1 MQAYRLTF
9 LFLGGSFTDTTSAE
23 VCILAMR
30 GRKLQRATS
39 KSYNAL
45 PKFQRGICRPQMA
58 AGSTQLL
65 PDNIV
70 EWNGLISGSTL
81 AGQLVVHHQGGC
93 RTGASAVMP
102 EMVPVGRPSWFQ

>member
-1 MQAYRLTF
+1 
-9 LFLGGSFTDTTSAE
+9 
-23 VCILAMR
+23 
-30 GRKLQRATS
+30 
-39 KSYNAL
+39 
-45 PKFQRGICRPQMA
+45 MA

-81 AGQLVVHHQGGC
+81 AGQLVVHAAEHHQGGC